1 MRQYICT
8 KFYLQT
14 VLNVSRPRHLQT
26 VLNVSRPRHM
36 PVPDFISSDERQDEA
51 LEILKKRVTE
61 INKLDP
67 LIIAI
72 ACNTAHILLNNLQ
85 KASHAPF
92 ISMIDET
99 VKVVNRDA
107 LKSVGL
113 LGTPSTIKSNIYQ
126 DAFKKIN
133 IPTITVNG
141 KAMDKLEN
149 IIRNVI
155 AGKIDHEDQ
164 LTLKQMS
171 DELVDKGAQA
181 IVLGCTELPLLFPK
195 KYKKKVYN
203 SSEIL
208 CEVMLKKYYNQKDQ
222 D

>member
-1 MRQYICT
+1 M
-8 KFYLQT
+8 
-14 VLNVSRPRHLQT
+14 
-26 VLNVSRPRHM
+26 
-36 PVPDFISSDERQDEA
+36 
-51 LEILKKRVTE
+51 LKERVTQ
-61 INKLDP
+61 INQHEP
-67 LIIAI
+67 LCIAI

-85 KASHAPF
+85 KVSNAPF

-99 VKVVNRDA
+99 VKVVNSDA

-133 IPTITVNG
+133 ITTITVNG
-141 KAMDKLEN
+141 KSMDKQEK

-155 AGKIDHEDQ
+155 AGKINHKDQ

-181 IVLGCTELPLLFPK
+181 IILGCTELPLVFPNN
-195 KYKKKVYN
+195 YKKKVYN

-208 CEVMLKKYYNQKDQ
+208 SEVMLKKYYNQK
-222 D
+222 

>member
-1 MRQYICT
+1 
-8 KFYLQT
+8 
-14 VLNVSRPRHLQT
+14 
-26 VLNVSRPRHM
+26 M